1 MSEPRATGGGAASP
15 AVAASLALLFP
26 GAGHLYAGRPGRAF
40 AVATLTA
47 AALLPAALAVWSAP
61 VERLGALRAPAAL
74 LVLSLP
80 ALDAA
85 RIARSRDAARA
96 ARSGTRTR
104 GARALAL
111 GLGLVVANALLGLV
125 AFVLVTSLW
134 LAAMEL
140 DRESMRPNLLPGDV
154 LLVDHRAATAASA
167 APGDLVVFEHP
178 AGSGRLHVK
187 RLAADEG
194 QDVAVREGILVVDGV
209 PRGVAAASGTAVEE
223 SRGHRYRVEAGDGIR
238 ADFGPLRVPAGEFF
252 ALGDDR
258 PVSRD
263 SRAFGPVPRSLL
275 RGRPLRV
282 LWSREPG
289 GRLRFDRTGL
299 DAEAAR

>member
-1 MSEPRATGGGAASP
+1 MSERRTAPGGPPSP
-15 AVAASLALLFP
+15 AVAAALALLLP
-26 GAGHLYAGRPGRAF
+26 GAGHLYAGRAGRAF

-47 AALLPAALAVWSAP
+47 AALFPAALAVWSAP
-61 VERLGALRAPAAL
+61 VGRLGALRAPAAL

-85 RIARSRDAARA
+85 RV
-96 ARSGTRTR
+96 ARSGALPGCPHR
-104 GARALAL
+104 LAL
-111 GLGLVVANALLGLV
+111 GAGLVAANALLGLV

-154 LLVDHRAATAASA
+154 LLVDHRAAAAASA
-167 APGDLVVFEHP
+167 APGELVVFEHP
-178 AGSGRLHVK
+178 AGTGRLHVK
-187 RLAADEG
+187 RLVADEG
-194 QDVAVREGILVVDGV
+194 QEVSVREGMLVVDGI
-209 PRGVAAASGTAVEE
+209 PRGVAAESGPAAEE
-223 SRGHRYRVEAGDGIR
+223 TGGHRYRVEAGGGAR
-238 ADFGPLRVPAGEFF
+238 ADFGPLRVPAGAFF

-289 GRLRFDRTGL
+289 GRLRVERTGR
-299 DAEAAR
+299 DVEAAR